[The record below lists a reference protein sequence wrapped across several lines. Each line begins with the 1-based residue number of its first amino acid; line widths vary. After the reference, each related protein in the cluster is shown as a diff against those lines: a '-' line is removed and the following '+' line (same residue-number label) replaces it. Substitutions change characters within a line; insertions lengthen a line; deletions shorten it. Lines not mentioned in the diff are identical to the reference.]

1 MLWNAAMQ
9 LMFPLWLP
17 PPCKQRDINMVQ
29 LANTFHGD
37 SECKEALMP
46 LQIKKATVC
55 CPPPPHHHHYSYDI
69 CIVMQLSACINLLTF
84 SFCNHTALE
93 EAAEPSRVLNY

>member
-1 MLWNAAMQ
+1 MEVMQ

-17 PPCKQRDINMVQ
+17 LLCKQRDINMVQ
-29 LANTFHGD
+29 LANTFHGNY
-37 SECKEALMP
+37 ERKEALAKEGCSR
-46 LQIKKATVC
+46 LG
-55 CPPPPHHHHYSYDI
+55 PPHSSYGTD
-69 CIVMQLSACINLLTF
+69 IVMRLSACIHPLTF